1 MVKIKL
7 SSIFTSFLLIFKLE
21 ADDNLY
27 PTFAYQLDNFFAHHL
42 LVAEK
47 STHQLH
53 LFENKSGR
61 PQLVKSYLMATG
73 KYTGNKSSQG
83 DLKTPEGL
91 YKISD
96 FFSSE
101 KLLNKYGNEGKI
113 YGAGAFVLNYPNNYD
128 QIFGKTGSGIWLHS
142 TDDDSR
148 VAKGLDSKGCVV
160 IQNNDIKD
168 VSQYIEIDITPFIIV
183 QDLTLL
189 PQKTWEL
196 NKNSILETMNK
207 WKSAWQ
213 GKKFDDY
220 ISFYDNKLFKDSVR
234 GNYSQFKNYKKSIFS
249 LPGTPR
255 IEFSNINVL
264 SFKDYTVINF
274 IQSYK
279 SNTID
284 DAGKKTLYL
293 KLDENYNWKIISEVF
308 EKLGQKPNNEM
319 AFTPQMRYFKK
330 TN

>member
-1 MVKIKL
+1 MIKL
-7 SSIFTSFLLIFKLE
+7 KFSSITLLSLFFILKVS
-21 ADDNLY
+21 ADDTL
-27 PTFAYQLDNFFAHHL
+27 PSFAYQLDNFFAHHL

-53 LFENKSGR
+53 LFENRGGKPS
-61 PQLVKSYLMATG
+61 LVKSYLMATG

-96 FFSSE
+96 FFSAE

-113 YGAGAFVLNYPNNYD
+113 YGAGAFVLNYPNQYD
-128 QIFGKTGSGIWLHS
+128 QVFGKTGSGIWLHS

-160 IQNNDIKD
+160 IQNSDIKD

-189 PQKTWEL
+189 PQKNWEI

-207 WKSAWQ
+207 WKTAWLNKQ
-213 GKKFDDY
+213 IEDY
-220 ISFYDNKLFKDSVR
+220 TSFYDAKLFKDPVR
-234 GNYSQFKNYKKSIFS
+234 GNYTQFKNYKKSIFS
-249 LPGTPR
+249 LPGTPK

-264 SFKDYTVINF
+264 SFKDYTIINF
-274 IQSYK
+274 VQSYK

-284 DAGKKTLYL
+284 DTGKKTLYL
-293 KLDENYNWKIISEVF
+293 KQDENYNWKIISEVF
-308 EKLGQKPNNEM
+308 EKIGQRPNNEM